1 MIFNKNKENFL
12 AKSLDA
18 ILSDRFGRY
27 SKYIIQQRALP
38 DARDGLKPVQR
49 RILYSMW
56 ELGLKS
62 DKPFKKSARVVG
74 DVIGKYHPHGDSS
87 IYEAMVRMAQEWK
100 MNVPLVE
107 MHGNK
112 GSIDDDPAAA
122 MRYTETR
129 LSLITNLM
137 LESINKNTVSFA
149 PNFDDSEKEPT
160 VLPSLIPNL
169 LINGAKGI
177 ASGFATEIP
186 PHNLGE
192 ILDAAIAKIKNP
204 NIELRKLSSIV
215 QGPDF
220 PTGGI
225 IYGKKGILEAFERG
239 QGRIVLVSKYR
250 LSEEIN
256 KKHIEIYEIPFGVV
270 KSKLIKD
277 IDEIRIDKKI
287 NGIKEVRDQSDR
299 NGISIIIEI
308 DNDTKVESVLNY
320 LLLKT
325 EMQVYYSYNSI
336 AIENN
341 APKLMSLNNM
351 LNAYLNHVKTYKTK
365 ELTFD
370 LEKDKRKLEITL
382 ALIKVG
388 DITEEV
394 IRIIRNSDNSKKGVI
409 EALMKNFSFSE
420 LQATAIAEMRL
431 YRLSRIDQQLYIDE
445 KNMLEERIKK
455 TLNLLNNQNSFDQFL
470 ISLFKE
476 IKKEFATKRKTK
488 IYDEEFKV
496 EINKEEL
503 IKQENFYVGV
513 SKDGYV
519 KKITVKTFDSNELST
534 YLLKDKDP
542 LLFLDKVESIDKL
555 LIFTNLGNYI
565 YLPIHKIDESKW
577 KDFGIHLNTFVSL
590 KSNEKIVSII
600 LVKDFEVNNYITLI
614 TSQGIGKRVL
624 VKDFEV
630 SRFNKTISAIKIKQS
645 DDYLVAAKISDNYKD
660 IIIISSE
667 GKAVKYSEIDIPVYN
682 TNSSGVKLISLPKDS
697 LVSSFSLVDE
707 DDDILL
713 FTKKAQYK
721 KLNAAKIPFSNKT
734 TQGKM
739 IFAQNKISKLEV
751 IDSIVLENKTKISVF
766 DLDNNISDFDFS
778 SLNYSNLDEGFSNS
792 KNKNAFYVSKINAYI
807 IENNLKKEENIEV
820 KNENKISENKQK
832 TFIKEEKIAKKEKE
846 INSQKTN
853 SSVIKQEVKKE
864 ITEEERIK
872 RAEEKLKKLEE
883 LNIDELMKKFKDKIK

>member
-87 IYEAMVRMAQEWK
+87 IYEAMVRMTQEWK

-137 LESINKNTVSFA
+137 LESINKDTVSFA

-204 NIELRKLSSIV
+204 NIELRKLSDIV
-215 QGPDF
+215 KGPDF
-220 PTGGI
+220 PTGGT
-225 IYGKKGILEAFERG
+225 IYGKNGILDAFERG

-250 LSEEIN
+250 INEEIN
-256 KKHIEIYEIPFGVV
+256 KKYIEIYEIPFGVV

-299 NGISIIIEI
+299 NGISIMIEI
-308 DNDTKVESVLNY
+308 ENDTKVESVLNY

-341 APKLMSLNNM
+341 APKLMSLNN
-351 LNAYLNHVKTYKTK
+351 LLDAYLNHVKTYKTK
-365 ELTFD
+365 ELKFD

-409 EALMKNFSFSE
+409 EALMKNFGFSE

-445 KNMLEERIKK
+445 KNMLENRIEK
-455 TLNLLNNQNSFDQFL
+455 TLDLLNNKSSFDQFL
-470 ISLFKE
+470 VSIFKD
-476 IKKEFATKRKTK
+476 IKKEFATERKTE
-488 IYDEEFKV
+488 IFDEEFKV

-503 IKQENFYVGV
+503 IKQEDFYVGI
-513 SKDGYV
+513 SRDGYI
-519 KKITVKTFDSNELST
+519 KKVNVKTYDSNEINS
-534 YLLKDKDP
+534 YLLKEKDP

-565 YLPIHKIDESKW
+565 YLPVHKIEESKW
-577 KDFGIHLNTFVSL
+577 KDFGLHLNSFVSL
-590 KSNEKIVSII
+590 KNNEKVVSVVV
-600 LVKDFEVNNYITLI
+600 VKDFEKNNYITMV
-614 TSQGIGKRVL
+614 TAQGIGKRVL

-630 SRFNKTISAIKIKQS
+630 SRFNKTICAIKIKQ
-645 DDYLVAAKISDNYKD
+645 DIDYLVSAKISDNYKD

-667 GKAVKYSEIDIPVYN
+667 GKAVKYSEIDIPIYN

-697 LVSSFSLVDE
+697 IVSSFVLVDQE
-707 DDDILL
+707 DDVLL
-713 FTKKAQYK
+713 FTKKSQYK
-721 KLNAAKIPFSNKT
+721 KINAKNVPFSNKT

-739 IFAQNKISKLEV
+739 IFSQNKVSKFDVLDSVV
-751 IDSIVLENKTKISVF
+751 IQKNTAIYVF
-766 DLDNNISDFDFS
+766 DLDNNVSIFNFN
-778 SLNYSNLDEGFSNS
+778 SLNYSTPEEGFTNS
-792 KNKNAFYVSKINAYI
+792 KNKNAFYVAKINANI
-807 IENNLKKEENIEV
+807 IGENTKRNQYTETKKEV
-820 KNENKISENKQK
+820 PISKEKGK
-832 TFIKEEKIAKKEKE
+832 SFIKKEK
-846 INSQKTN
+846 STN
-853 SSVIKQEVKKE
+853 NTKE
-864 ITEEERIK
+864 IASDKETNKVQTNAVKTEMTEAERIK